1 MSRLLFWLAFAC
13 LVLMAV
19 RSKLRNGAGRAVGRP
34 PQPPAPPATA
44 DGAVESML
52 CCAYCGIYY
61 PASET
66 VRAGGR
72 DYCGQAHASR

>member
-1 MSRLLFWLAFAC
+1 MSRLLFWLALAC
-13 LVLMAV
+13 LVLMAL
-19 RSKLRNGAGRAVGRP
+19 RSKLRNGAGRAAGRP
-34 PQPPAPPATA
+34 PSAPPAA
-44 DGAVESML
+44 APAAAVETML

-72 DYCGQAHASR
+72 DYCGKAHASR